1 MIPPFDDSGFLP
13 PGVHPATLKEI
24 EARFGRESELR
35 RVQME
40 SVRWMVD
47 LAIRA
52 GVQRIVLN
60 GSFVTDIIA
69 MKLQSVHELENTRR
83 KLRELEEEYEAAMK
97 RPIDN
102 AHVRDATLNSL
113 RRLINQ
119 LKEEIAR
126 YEAHQPL
133 QREAARS

>member
-1 MIPPFDDSGFLP
+1 MS
-13 PGVHPATLKEI
+13 LK
-24 EARFGRESELR
+24 
-35 RVQME
+35 
-40 SVRWMVD
+40 
-47 LAIRA
+47 
-52 GVQRIVLN
+52 N
-60 GSFVTDIIA
+60 DI
-69 MKLQSVHELENTRR
+69 ELENTRR

-133 QREAARS
+133 RREAAR

>member
-1 MIPPFDDSGFLP
+1 
-13 PGVHPATLKEI
+13 
-24 EARFGRESELR
+24 
-35 RVQME
+35 
-40 SVRWMVD
+40 
-47 LAIRA
+47 
-52 GVQRIVLN
+52 
-60 GSFVTDIIA
+60 
-69 MKLQSVHELENTRR
+69 MKLQNVHELENTRR
-83 KLRELEEEYEAAMK
+83 KLRELEEEYGAAMK